1 MHAACAACTVFQG
14 FWRGVVPGLKPGPT
28 AGSPYGDWFAGGF
41 VRDDGVRPA
50 AACPEGHW
58 FLHKEC
64 PCTVPM
70 GLRNELGESHFP
82 TLKRG
87 ANELCASGAVVG
99 TFITQ
104 SSIKP
109 ASPLRFAVAP
119 FDKFRA
125 GSLPNGRRPVR
136 GDPGSSTPRT
146 KTCRWGPRLL
156 GGTGEGG
163 SLFNHRTQRCCNLGV
178 DR

>member
-1 MHAACAACTVFQG
+1 
-14 FWRGVVPGLKPGPT
+14 
-28 AGSPYGDWFAGGF
+28 
-41 VRDDGVRPA
+41 VRDDGVRLA

-58 FLHKEC
+58 FLRKEC
-64 PCTVPM
+64 PCTVPT
-70 GLRNELGESHFP
+70 GLRNELVESHFP

-99 TFITQ
+99 TFLTQ

-125 GSLPNGRRPVR
+125 GSLPHGRGPVREDPGVSPHGRRPVR
-136 GDPGSSTPRT
+136 GTLVFHPTDVGLSARTPVYR
-146 KTCRWGPRLL
+146 RFA
-156 GGTGEGG
+156 GGFVVTMAFVRVVR
-163 SLFNHRTQRCCNLGV
+163 SLRG
-178 DR
+178 